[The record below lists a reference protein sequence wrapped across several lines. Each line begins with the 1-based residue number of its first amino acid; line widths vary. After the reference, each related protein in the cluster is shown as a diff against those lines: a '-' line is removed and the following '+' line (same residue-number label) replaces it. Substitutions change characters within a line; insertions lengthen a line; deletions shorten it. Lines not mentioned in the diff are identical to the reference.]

1 MYIIVMSHENYII
14 NPLNNRLIRKGFS
27 LHRKLIKEGV
37 IVHDFENDDNILCVL
52 EENMDVGSLKEM
64 YDERLKESNYHSVI
78 GRGMYRGYLVKKKKR
93 SKRVDYTNKKMKE
106 VVKQV
111 HKKIL
116 VENITNVDTLEAV
129 CITNSKN
136 KYDVKPNQ
144 KGKNKY
150 YIEL

>member
-1 MYIIVMSHENYII
+1 MYIIVMSYENYII
-14 NPLNNRLIRKGFS
+14 NPLNDRLIRKGFS

-37 IVHDFENDDNILCVL
+37 IHHDFENDDNILCVL
-52 EENMDVGSLKEM
+52 EEDMDIDCLKEM
-64 YDERLKESNYHSVI
+64 YDERLKESNCHSVI

-93 SKRVDYTNKKMKE
+93 SKRVDNTDEKMKE

-116 VENITNVDTLEAV
+116 VENITNMDTLEEV
-129 CITNSKN
+129 CIANSKN

>member
-1 MYIIVMSHENYII
+1 
-14 NPLNNRLIRKGFS
+14 
-27 LHRKLIKEGV
+27 
-37 IVHDFENDDNILCVL
+37 
-52 EENMDVGSLKEM
+52 MDVDSLKEM

-93 SKRVDYTNKKMKE
+93 SKRVDYTDKKMKE

-116 VENITNVDTLEAV
+116 VENITNVDTLEEV
-129 CITNSKN
+129 CIANSKN